1 MQDGNVRLRESIA
14 ELEHALA
21 SDGYTWNAVDRH
33 VDELVAHANLCRTR
47 VDLPPGAFRDFVAR
61 AARMTRRSRIVQD
74 IVFTS
79 DTVRTAACNALHD
92 LIMEGV

>member
-1 MQDGNVRLRESIA
+1 MQDGNVHLRESIA

-47 VDLPPGAFRDFVAR
+47 VDLPPGAFRDFVTR
-61 AARMTRRSRIVQD
+61 AARMTRRSRAY
-74 IVFTS
+74 S
-79 DTVRTAACNALHD
+79 DLWLADDALRTAACNALHD